1 MLIHGEGRVLVLD
14 DQASIRQLVSD
25 LLGRLGYES
34 KGVADGREA
43 LDAYGR
49 VRTEGK
55 GFDAVIMDLT
65 VPGGMGGREVASR
78 ILELDP
84 EALTVVSSGYSD
96 DPIMAEYRDHGF
108 MGVVAKPYNIGELS
122 RVLAQLAWGP
132 SKDSDPTLQFAVDA
146 SPSRRFRSIVFK

>member
-1 MLIHGEGRVLVLD
+1 MAEIIRD
-14 DQASIRQLVSD
+14 SASFTMRGSNMRCDFHIDPGLWPAEVDRSQIVSD

-34 KGVADGREA
+34 KCVADGREA

-49 VRTEGK
+49 ARTEGK

-84 EALTVVSSGYSD
+84 EARTVVSSGYLD

-108 MGVVAKPYNIGELS
+108 MGVVAKPYDIGELS
-122 RVLAQLAWGP
+122 RVLAQVVGVG
-132 SKDSDPTLQFAVDA
+132 SK
-146 SPSRRFRSIVFK
+146 

>member
-1 MLIHGEGRVLVLD
+1 MPATSVPLADESGEAEMLIHGEGRVLVLD

-84 EALTVVSSGYSD
+84 EARTVVSSGYSD

-122 RVLAQLAWGP
+122 RVLAQVIGVG
-132 SKDSDPTLQFAVDA
+132 SK
-146 SPSRRFRSIVFK
+146 